1 MKKGSVISN
10 QLSTFAK
17 ATADRSV
24 ISHQSSFGGTRSV
37 ASGIRNGHDE
47 AWPSIVSGGRTCGEP
62 IIRLVMMVALLALPV
77 SAQQN
82 DSPELT
88 AKASQAIDRGLKH
101 MLDTQRPDGSW
112 ASGEEGEQ
120 AVAITALALM
130 SFMSRAEFPGSGPNG
145 DALNR
150 AKEWLLKRAKESQD
164 GYLGTTMY
172 EHGLATLA
180 LTEIWGMTKDK
191 KDDDIIKKAVE
202 AAVNVILRSQNKGG
216 GWRYQPQMDAG
227 QDTSVTVMV
236 FVALASAR
244 QAGIVVPNETIAK
257 VVKYFESAT
266 SQKTGGFNYVP
277 TGVMKNDSVACTGGG
292 AYAAQLAGARGSE
305 MVLSALR
312 FLKERAP
319 GIIENDF
326 GYYYYGHYYAI
337 QAMVQAGDAEYAY
350 WYPQIRDA
358 LIKKQGPNGSWG
370 KGNKSKGPVAK
381 VVGFETPMAI
391 IILATPHRY
400 IPIYQR

>member
-1 MKKGSVISN
+1 MKKSPQKLCRELCREFCRFCYAQRHKAIIGLL
-10 QLSTFAK
+10 LS
-17 ATADRSV
+17 
-24 ISHQSSFGGTRSV
+24 
-37 ASGIRNGHDE
+37 
-47 AWPSIVSGGRTCGEP
+47 
-62 IIRLVMMVALLALPV
+62 LLAMPLN
-77 SAQQN
+77 AQQN

-88 AKASQAIDRGLKH
+88 AKASQSIDRGLKH
-101 MLDTQRPDGSW
+101 LLATQRPDGSW
-112 ASGEEGEQ
+112 ASGEDGER

-130 SFMSRAEFPGSGPNG
+130 SFMARAEFPGSGPNG
-145 DALNR
+145 AALNR
-150 AKEWLLKRAKESQD
+150 AKEWLLKKAKDSPD
-164 GYLGTTMY
+164 GYMGTTMY

-191 KDDDIIKKAVE
+191 KDDEAIQKAIE
-202 AAVNVILRSQNKGG
+202 AAVNVILRSQNEGG

-236 FVALASAR
+236 FIALASAR
-244 QAGIVVPNETIAK
+244 QAGIVVPNETISK

-277 TGVMKNDSVACTGGG
+277 TGVQKNDSVACTGGG

-319 GIIENDF
+319 GIIVNNV
-326 GYYYYGHYYAI
+326 GHYYYCHYYAI
-337 QAMVQAGDAEYAY
+337 QAMVQAGDNYYAE

-358 LIKKQGPNGSWG
+358 LIQKQAADGSWNEG
-370 KGNKSKGPVAK
+370 KKAGPGAAK
-381 VVGFETPMAI
+381 FVGYETPMAI